1 MDGLNASDFDILNMV
16 CPKCKM
22 PAKVYTLRATGD
34 NFLVCR
40 WPECSVGTME
50 GIYNC
55 IWKSLTDKQKNRV
68 RSMRNETTAT
78 A

>member
-1 MDGLNASDFDILNMV
+1 MDDLAANDFDIHAV
-16 CPKCKM
+16 TCPKCKM

-34 NFLVCR
+34 NFLICR
-40 WPECSVGTME
+40 WPECAVGTME

-55 IWKSLTDKQKNRV
+55 IWKSLTEEQKNKV
-68 RSMRNETTAT
+68 RSMRNETTVT